1 MTCPACQHR
10 KSRVVD
16 TRAGRRRHECQSCRV
31 RFSTLEQIL
40 PDTIRAKKSTAPVQK
55 KSGSWLEGIN
65 AKLAESPLTSA

>member
-31 RFSTLEQIL
+31 RFSTVEQIL
-40 PDTIRAKKSTAPVQK
+40 PETIRAKKTIHRK
-55 KSGSWLEGIN
+55 KSSDSWLDRIN
-65 AKLAESPLTSA
+65 QKLAVV